1 MGKKLDQGLDKTRQS
16 LKKRISRW
24 LGGKGRLP
32 AEFWE
37 DWEAAL
43 IEVDLGVGTATALLD
58 AARAAGKKNQTP
70 AGIKEKLGETLT
82 GILEKN
88 RKKLP
93 AGPSPAGKPV
103 VIMVVG
109 VNGTGK
115 TTAVA
120 KLAGRLASSGAR
132 VILGACDTFR
142 AAAIEQLQIWAD
154 RLQVEVIRQQ
164 YGGDPAAVAFD
175 ALQAAVSRG
184 CDYLLLDTAGRL
196 HTRDTLMDELGKISR
211 VLRKIKPSAPDEIFL
226 CLDATFGQNGLAQA
240 RSFAEKLPLTGV
252 LLTKLDGTARGG
264 IVVSIQQELG
274 LPVVALGVGE
284 DVADL
289 VEFDPA
295 AFVQALLEEPEA
307 LD

>member
-1 MGKKLDQGLDKTRQS
+1 MGKKLDRGLDKTRQT

-24 LGGKGRLP
+24 LGKGDGLP
-32 AEFWE
+32 EEFWA

-43 IEVDLGVGTATALLD
+43 VEVDLGVGTTADLLETL
-58 AARAAGKKNQTP
+58 RAGGKKITTP
-70 AGIKEKLGETLT
+70 AEVKERLKEMLT
-82 GILEKN
+82 VLLEKN

-93 AGPSPAGKPV
+93 AGPASSGKPV

-115 TTAVA
+115 TTTIA
-120 KLAGRLASSGAR
+120 KLAARLATSGGR
-132 VILGACDTFR
+132 VLLAACDTFR

-154 RLQVEVIRQQ
+154 RLEMEVICQQ

-184 CDYLLLDTAGRL
+184 YDYLILDTAGRL
-196 HTRDTLMDELGKISR
+196 HTRETLMDELAKIVR
-211 VLRKIKPSAPDEIFL
+211 VLRKIKPGAPDEIFL

-264 IVVSIQQELG
+264 IVVPIQQELD

-284 DVADL
+284 TAADL
-289 VEFDPA
+289 LEFDPA
-295 AFVQALLEEPEA
+295 AFVEALLEE
-307 LD
+307 